1 MKLIDDKLTF
11 LRDEV
16 TQLAEHCDTLGD
28 EKTRQLLLE
37 IDELLEYTHKA
48 FLGKTLT
55 SFSNMPVSK
64 HGKH

>member
-1 MKLIDDKLTF
+1 MKLIDDKLHF

-16 TQLAEHCDTLGD
+16 IQLAEHCEGLGD

-37 IDELLEYTHKA
+37 IDEMLEFTHNT

-55 SFSNMPVSK
+55 SIPIAGITKNRK
-64 HGKH
+64 H